1 MKATQS
7 RMGKTD
13 LFIASVLLMLSHQTY
28 AKDLGTVGKTYPIAE
43 RDSLS
48 ELEDRARRIDTKK
61 MLAKVN
67 PEKYRPGNLKNLP
80 RASKARTYQVDMTYT
95 VQEDIPDGKGGILY
109 PRGYTFNPLNYMPF
123 RKTLVVIN
131 GIDRQQVEWFAGSRF
146 KSDPTV
152 MLLLTDGAS
161 GDVQRRVRRPVF
173 YATEPI
179 VNRFRLSAVPSVIRV
194 KGSNMEV
201 EEIAVSLKRSTKG
214 A

>member
-1 MKATQS
+1 MQKNELLIT
-7 RMGKTD
+7 
-13 LFIASVLLMLSHQTY
+13 SVLLLFSLPVF
-28 AKDLGTVGKTYPIAE
+28 AGDLGTVGKTYPIAE

-109 PRGYTFNPLNYMPF
+109 PRGYTFNPLDYMPF
-123 RKTLVVIN
+123 RKTLVI
-131 GIDRQQVEWFAGSRF
+131 IDATDPQQVTWFTGSRY
-146 KSDPTV
+146 KSDPAV
-152 MLLLTDGAS
+152 MLLLTDGAARK
-161 GDVQRRVRRPVF
+161 VQRRVRRPVF

-179 VNRFRLSAVPSVIRV
+179 VKRFLLSAVPSVIRA
-194 KGSNMEV
+194 KGSRMEV
-201 EEIAVSLKRSTKG
+201 EEIALPLKRSTKG

>member
-1 MKATQS
+1 
-7 RMGKTD
+7 MGKTD
-13 LFIASVLLMLSHQTY
+13 LFIASALLLFSLPSY

-43 RDSLS
+43 RDALS

-67 PEKYRPGNLKNLP
+67 PEKYRPGNLKKLP
-80 RASKARTYQVDMTYT
+80 RARKARSYQVDMTYT

-123 RKTLVVIN
+123 RKTLVVID
-131 GIDRQQVEWFAGSRF
+131 GSDRQQIEWFAGSRY

-161 GDVQRRVRRPVF
+161 GDVQRRVHRPVF

-179 VNRFRLSAVPSVIRV
+179 VNRFRLSAVPSVIRA
-194 KGSNMEV
+194 KGTNMEV
-201 EEIAVSLKRSTKG
+201 EEIAVSLKRSANG
-214 A
+214 G